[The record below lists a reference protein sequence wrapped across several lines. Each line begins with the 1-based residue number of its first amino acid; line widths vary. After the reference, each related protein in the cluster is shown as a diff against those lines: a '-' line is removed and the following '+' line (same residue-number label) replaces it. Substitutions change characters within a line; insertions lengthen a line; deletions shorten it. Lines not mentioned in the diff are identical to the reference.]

1 MLEYTIQKWTK
12 EGMEKWL
19 TNPKGNLMKKNIYVC
34 FTLLFFIVSVSVLSS
49 CAFTKDQP
57 TDVELLSSIENAF
70 VSVAKRSTPAIVGI
84 IAFREAENRRY
95 HRQEASGLIF
105 REDGHILTNE
115 HVIRDA
121 AHIRVQLIDES
132 EFNAKLVGVD
142 RPTDIAVL
150 KIDAKEV
157 LPVLP
162 LANSE
167 DVQVGQFAIAIGNPF
182 RLNHTVTTGIV
193 SGKGR
198 SLLPDGGI
206 IRYQDFIQ
214 TDAWI
219 NTGNSGGPLLNIH
232 GEVIGINA
240 LIRRADDTPATGAVR
255 AGAGFAISSNL
266 VEKIGTQ
273 LIANGRI
280 IRGFL
285 GIGME
290 ETPQGIRILRVAR
303 NMPAHLSG
311 LQRDDIIIEYNGKK
325 VTDTSQ
331 FKMWIADSQ
340 VGKQSKITVLRNG
353 HQRMFNVTIVEMPA
367 LRAGR
372 PFETDS
378 VAWKRLGLTVRKLEK
393 GDFERYT
400 YLTDED
406 QGVIVEMVQENTP
419 IPQGTLI
426 VAVNGEKINSV
437 QELEA
442 LLQKQQQDLKQLT
455 LDVKSSHG
463 REKITMQLKPTT
475 D

>member
-1 MLEYTIQKWTK
+1 
-12 EGMEKWL
+12 
-19 TNPKGNLMKKNIYVC
+19 MKKNIYAY
-34 FTLLFFIVSVSVLSS
+34 FALLSFLVSVSIISS

-70 VSVAKRSTPAIVGI
+70 VSVAKRSTPAIVGVI
-84 IAFREAENRRY
+84 SFREVENGD
-95 HRQEASGLIF
+95 HRQEGSGFIF
-105 REDGHILTNE
+105 RKDGHILTNE

-121 AHIRVQLIDES
+121 KTVRVRLLDES
-132 EFNAKLVGVD
+132 EFDAKMVGVD
-142 RPTDIAVL
+142 RNTDIAVL
-150 KIDAKEV
+150 KIDAKKD
-157 LPVLP
+157 LPTLP

-167 DVQVGQFAIAIGNPF
+167 EVRVGQFAIAIGNPF
-182 RLNHTVTTGIV
+182 QLNYTVTIGTV

-198 SLLPDGGI
+198 SFLRDIGI

-232 GEVIGINA
+232 GEVIGINS
-240 LIRRADDTPATGAVR
+240 LIRRADNTRATGAVR

-290 ETPQGIRILRVAR
+290 EVRGGIRIEAVYK

-311 LQRDDIIIEYNGKK
+311 LKRGDIIIRYNGRK
-325 VTDTSQ
+325 VENTDK
-331 FKMWIADSQ
+331 FKMWVADSQ

-353 HQRMFNVTIVEMPA
+353 HERMFNVTIEEMPA
-367 LRAGR
+367 LQAGR
-372 PFETDS
+372 PIETDS
-378 VAWKRLGLTVRKLEK
+378 VAWRRLRLSVRKLEK

-406 QGVIVEMVQENTP
+406 RGVIVDMVEENSP
-419 IPQGTLI
+419 IRRGTLI
-426 VAVNGEKINSV
+426 IAINGQKINTV
-437 QELEA
+437 KEFEA
-442 LLQKQQQDLKQLT
+442 LLQKQQQELEQLI

-463 REKITMQLKPTT
+463 REKITMQLKP
-475 D
+475 

>member
-1 MLEYTIQKWTK
+1 
-12 EGMEKWL
+12 
-19 TNPKGNLMKKNIYVC
+19 MKKNIYVC
-34 FTLLFFIVSVSVLSS
+34 FTLLSFLVSASIISS

-70 VSVAKRSTPAIVGI
+70 VSVANRSTPAIVGVI
-84 IAFREAENRRY
+84 SEDGEDR
-95 HRQEASGLIF
+95 RQEGSGFIF
-105 REDGHILTNE
+105 RKDGHILTNE
-115 HVIRDA
+115 HVIRNA
-121 AHIRVQLIDES
+121 RTITVQLLDES
-132 EFNAKLVGVD
+132 EFDAKLVGVD
-142 RPTDIAVL
+142 RNTDIAVL
-150 KIDAKEV
+150 KIDAKEE
-157 LPVLP
+157 LPALP

-167 DVQVGQFAIAIGNPF
+167 EVQVGQFAIAIGNPF
-182 RLNHTVTTGIV
+182 RLNHTVTIGIV

-198 SLLPDGGI
+198 SFLPDRGI

-232 GEVIGINA
+232 GEVIGINS
-240 LIRRADDTPATGAVR
+240 LIRRADNTPATGAVR

-273 LIANGRI
+273 LIENGRI

-285 GIGME
+285 GIRMVE
-290 ETPQGIRILRVAR
+290 VQRGILIEAVYK

-311 LQRDDIIIEYNGKK
+311 LKQGDIIIKYNGKK
-325 VTDTSQ
+325 VEDTGK
-331 FKMWIADSQ
+331 FKMWVADSQ

-353 HQRMFNVTIVEMPA
+353 HERMFNVTIEEMPA
-367 LRAGR
+367 LQAGR
-372 PFETDS
+372 PVEIDS
-378 VAWKRLGLTVRKLEK
+378 VAWRRLGLSVRKLEK

-400 YLTDED
+400 YLTDKD
-406 QGVIVEMVQENTP
+406 RGVIVDMVEENSP
-419 IPQGTLI
+419 IPRGTLI
-426 VAVNGEKINSV
+426 TAVNGKNINSV

-442 LLQKQQQDLKQLT
+442 LLQKQQQELEQLI

-463 REKITMQLKPTT
+463 EEKIKIQLKPLVV

>member
-1 MLEYTIQKWTK
+1 
-12 EGMEKWL
+12 
-19 TNPKGNLMKKNIYVC
+19 MKKNISVC
-34 FTLLFFIVSVSVLSS
+34 FTLLFFLVGASIISS
-49 CAFTKDQP
+49 CALIKDQP
-57 TDVELLSSIENAF
+57 TDVELLRSIENAF
-70 VSVAKRSTPAIVGI
+70 VSVAERSTPAIVGI
-84 IAFREAENRRY
+84 VAFREVEDGEYN
-95 HRQEASGLIF
+95 RQEGSGFIF

-115 HVIRDA
+115 HVIRGSG
-121 AHIRVQLIDES
+121 HISVQLLDKS

-150 KIDAKEV
+150 KIDTKEV

-167 DVQVGQFAIAIGNPF
+167 EVQVGQFAIAIGNPF

-193 SGKGR
+193 SGKAR
-198 SLLPDGGI
+198 SLLPDGRI

-232 GEVIGINA
+232 GEVIGINS
-240 LIRRADDTPATGAVR
+240 LIRRIDDTSTIGAVR

-273 LIANGRI
+273 LIANGRV

-290 ETPQGIRILRVAR
+290 EVSQGIRISRVAR
-303 NMPAHLSG
+303 NMPAHRSG
-311 LQRDDIIIEYNGKK
+311 LQRDDIIIKYNGKK

-331 FKMWIADSQ
+331 FKMWIAESQ

-353 HQRMFNVTIVEMPA
+353 HERMFNVTIVEMPA

-378 VAWKRLGLTVRKLEK
+378 VAWRRLGLTVRKLEK

-406 QGVIVEMVQENTP
+406 QGVIVEMVKENSP

-426 VAVNGEKINSV
+426 VAVNGQKVNSV

-442 LLQKQQQDLKQLT
+442 ALQKHQQELEQLI

-463 REKITMQLKPTT
+463 AEKITMHLKP
-475 D
+475 